1 MKRRLLAWL
10 IIATIMLLVLVFNF
24 SLISTIAT
32 SLKRDVDI
40 SSFPPKWVFPPTSQH
55 YRNVLYGAGYEFP
68 AFFRNSVMISLG
80 AALMVVAICL
90 PAAYS
95 MVRFGTGG
103 KRLFSFLVSLRLLPP
118 IIFAIPIFILYQRL
132 GLVDTRLGLILINGM
147 ANVPLALLIFASF
160 IRDLPQEVEEAA
172 RIDGCSTLGVM
183 RYAVMPMML
192 PAIAA
197 TAILTYIFTWNDFL
211 FSLILSIRQ
220 STTVTVGASLFVTAW
235 GIRWGDIA
243 AAISLSILPPLVFTF
258 LVQRYIVRGLA
269 MGSVKG

>member
-1 MKRRLLAWL
+1 MTRRSFS
-10 IIATIMLLVLVFNF
+10 LLVLFGILLLVLAFNF
-24 SLISTIAT
+24 PLVNTFAT

-40 SSFPPKWVFPPTSQH
+40 SSSPPKWAFSPTTQH

-68 AFFRNSVMISLG
+68 AFFSNSVVISLG
-80 AALMVVAICL
+80 SALMVVAICL

-118 IIFAIPIFILYQRL
+118 IIFAIPVFILYQRL
-132 GLVDTRLGLILINGM
+132 GLVDTKLGLTLINGM

-172 RIDGCSTLGVM
+172 RIDGCSTLGVL
-183 RYAVMPMML
+183 RYAVMPLML

-197 TAILTYIFTWNDFL
+197 TGILTYIFTWNDFL
-211 FSLILSIRQ
+211 FSLILSIRR

-235 GIRWGDIA
+235 GVRWGDIA
-243 AAISLSILPPLVFTF
+243 AALSS
-258 LVQRYIVRGLA
+258 Y
-269 MGSVKG
+269 